1 MSCFPNSGTVYP
13 KGEGVR
19 CAPTEPSSLLV
30 RFAGFLP
37 HSGLGLDLAC
47 GYGRNTLYLARQG
60 LNVIGIDRSMDG
72 LRAGREDAARQNLQV
87 SFLQADLTRFT
98 LPTNAFSAVI
108 CFKYRDR
115 DWYPLIRA
123 ALRPCGLLLF
133 ETYTFEHLNFGHK
146 PLDPAH
152 LLVRNELLQA
162 FGDWEILFYHEVWRG
177 RGTASLVARKPGPH
191 AEC

>member
-1 MSCFPNSGTVYP
+1 MSSFPNSGTVYP
-13 KGEGVR
+13 IGEGVR

-30 RFAGFLP
+30 RFSRFLP

-60 LNVIGIDRSMDG
+60 LEAIGIDRSLDA
-72 LRAGREDAARQNLQV
+72 LVAGREDAARENLKV
-87 SFLQADLTRFT
+87 SFVQADLTRFAF
-98 LPTNAFSAVI
+98 PTNAFSVVV

-115 DWYPLIRA
+115 NWYPSIRA
-123 ALRPCGLLLF
+123 ALRPGGLLVY
-133 ETYTFEHLNFGHK
+133 ETYTFEHLGFGLK

-152 LLVRNELLQA
+152 LLGRNELLQA
-162 FGDWEILFYHEVWRG
+162 FGDWEILYYREVWRG